1 MLPNEFILK
10 AKQNTYASSGLGGD
24 ILLSDG
30 GKEFSYE
37 EGGFKYKDKYYGY
50 NPFIGEEIVWQDN
63 KIIWGMNY
71 YGEVVSDIVPVKEVY
86 AFLKTVLRKV
96 EVDRPFR
103 GPREYKN
110 ADWKYIDNSTGD
122 VNNFS
127 GEEVIYYKDIK
138 IYKLKYNGG
147 VIVGKL

>member
-1 MLPNEFILK
+1 MLLNEFILK
-10 AKQNTYASSGLGGD
+10 AKQNTYASSGVGGD
-24 ILLSDG
+24 ILLSDNS
-30 GKEFSYE
+30 KEFSYE
-37 EGGFKYKDKYYGY
+37 EGGFKYKDKYYGH

-96 EVDRPFR
+96 EIDRPFR

-110 ADWKYIDNSTGD
+110 ADWKYINNNTGD

-127 GEEVIYYKDIK
+127 GREIIYYKDIK
-138 IYKLKYNGG
+138 VYELVYHGG
-147 VIVGKL
+147 VIKK